1 MIKEM
6 YKGLR
11 GCAWFI
17 AVIGVLMQATE
28 RPDSAFQ
35 ASLQVAKFNGPR
47 RKSVV
52 DALRIAVV

>member
-1 MIKEM
+1 MTKEM

-17 AVIGVLMQATE
+17 AVVGVPMQTTE
-28 RPDSAFQ
+28 RPGSVFQ